1 MTIQKIITMLLSA
14 ILAAGTMTAVADT
27 SKPLHQH
34 IRHTGKPGKPALHP
48 ECRKYLERR
57 AAWYRLKGDRQEL
70 RENRK
75 ASKAFRTL
83 PYAEQK
89 SDVRLLMRLSM
100 ILTKADSDADLYK
113 IYSLL

>member
-34 IRHTGKPGKPALHP
+34 IRHTGKPASHP

-57 AAWYRLKGDRQEL
+57 AAWSLLKGDRQEL

-75 ASKAFRTL
+75 ADKAFRTL

-89 SDVRLLMRLSM
+89 IRCQAAYEAFDDFDKGRFRR
-100 ILTKADSDADLYK
+100 
-113 IYSLL
+113 

>member
-1 MTIQKIITMLLSA
+1 MTIQKIIAMLLSA

-27 SKPLHQH
+27 SKPLHHH
-34 IRHTGKPGKPALHP
+34 IRHTGKPDKQALHP

-57 AAWYRLKGDRQEL
+57 AAWYRLKGNRQEL

-75 ASKAFRTL
+75 AGKAFRTL

-89 SDVRLLMRLSM
+89 IQCQAAYEAFDDFDKGRFRR
-100 ILTKADSDADLYK
+100 
-113 IYSLL
+113 

>member
-34 IRHTGKPGKPALHP
+34 IRHTGKLALHP

-57 AAWYRLKGDRQEL
+57 ATWYRLKGDRQEL

-83 PYAEQK
+83 PYTEQK
-89 SDVRLLMRLSM
+89 IRCQASYEAFDDFDKGRFRR
-100 ILTKADSDADLYK
+100 
-113 IYSLL
+113 

>member
-14 ILAAGTMTAVADT
+14 IFATGTMPAVADT

-34 IRHTGKPGKPALHP
+34 IRHTGKPGKPGKQTLHP

-57 AAWYRLKGDRQEL
+57 AAWYRPKGDRQEL

-75 ASKAFRTL
+75 ADKAFRTL

-89 SDVRLLMRLSM
+89 IQCQAAYEAFDDFDKGRFRR
-100 ILTKADSDADLYK
+100 
-113 IYSLL
+113 

>member
-1 MTIQKIITMLLSA
+1 MTIQKIITILLSA

-27 SKPLHQH
+27 SKPLHHH
-34 IRHTGKPGKPALHP
+34 IRRTGKPDKQTLHP

-70 RENRK
+70 HENRK

-89 SDVRLLMRLSM
+89 IQCQAAYEAFDDFDKGRFRR
-100 ILTKADSDADLYK
+100 
-113 IYSLL
+113 